1 MVQNITKSRFLD
13 LNCTNSQEIL
23 NNVKK
28 YINKFDCPNLKLD
41 LSKLNVLDATKVM
54 VISSAYHYSKYPKGK
69 IQCRVQSD
77 SIKNL
82 VTNFAAINLE
92 VID

>member
-13 LNCTNSQEIL
+13 LNCVNSQEIL

-41 LSKLNVLDATKVM
+41 LTNLNMLDATKIM

-82 VTNFAAINLE
+82 VTNFSTSNLE

>member
-1 MVQNITKSRFLD
+1 MAQNLTKSKFLD
-13 LNCTNSQEIL
+13 LNCGNSQEIL

-28 YINKFDCPNLKLD
+28 YINKFDCPELKLD
-41 LSKLNVLDATKVM
+41 LSKLGIFDATKVM

-77 SIKNL
+77 SIKSL
-82 VTNFAAINLE
+82 VTNFSASNLE
-92 VID
+92 VIN

>member
-1 MVQNITKSRFLD
+1 MAQNITKSKFLD
-13 LNCTNSQEIL
+13 LNCGNSQKIL
-23 NNVKK
+23 NDVKK
-28 YINKFDCPNLKLD
+28 YINKFDCPELKLD

-54 VISSAYHYSKYPKGK
+54 VISSAYHYNKYPKGK